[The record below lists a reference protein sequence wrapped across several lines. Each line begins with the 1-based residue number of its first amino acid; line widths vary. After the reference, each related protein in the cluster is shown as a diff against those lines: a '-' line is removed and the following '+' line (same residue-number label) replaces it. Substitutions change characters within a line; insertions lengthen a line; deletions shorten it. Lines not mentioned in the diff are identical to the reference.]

1 MYVYMQN
8 AKILRPTV
16 YAFFSTFIDKLGTS
30 NVTVVL
36 VEYASVPQDM

>member
-1 MYVYMQN
+1 M
-8 AKILRPTV
+8 LHLTV

-36 VEYASVPQDM
+36 AEYASVPQDM